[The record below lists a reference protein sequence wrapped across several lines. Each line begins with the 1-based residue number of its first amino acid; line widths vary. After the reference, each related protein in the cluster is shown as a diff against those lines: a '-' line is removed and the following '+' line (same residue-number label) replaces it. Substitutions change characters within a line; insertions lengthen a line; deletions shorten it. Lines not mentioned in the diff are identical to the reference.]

1 MKTTTLLILLGLTFL
16 SSCNLFQRQ
25 KPENA
30 IAKVNSH
37 ILYKK
42 DLIDVLPK
50 NLSREDSIVFTKSF
64 INEWAMDKIILDKAK
79 FNLPIKK
86 QEHYQKM
93 VEKYKSELF
102 KKAYMD
108 ALIQNQIDSLVDSTS
123 VNEYYTSNKDI
134 FKINEFLLKIRY
146 VYIKND
152 LKNFSKIKE
161 SFNRFNVDDHDF
173 LSSEQLKFDKVKL
186 NDSVWVKSLNVFK
199 DLSKLDP
206 DQQKK
211 ILNPNRYLE
220 FNDSIGSYFIYVKDV
235 LKPNSMAP
243 KSYIK
248 PTIEQILISKKKQGL
263 KKNLEKQILEDAIKN
278 NTYEIFE

>member
-1 MKTTTLLILLGLTFL
+1 M
-16 SSCNLFQRQ
+16 FQKQ

-37 ILYKK
+37 ILYKT
-42 DLIDVLPK
+42 DLIEVLPQ
-50 NLSREDSIVFTKSF
+50 NLSKEDSIIFAKSF

-79 FNLPIKK
+79 FNLPVNK
-86 QEHYQKM
+86 QEQYQKM

-108 ALIQNQIDSLVDSTS
+108 ALIQKQLDSIVDSIAI
-123 VNEYYTSNKDI
+123 NEYHKTHSDI
-134 FKINEFLLKIRY
+134 FKINEYLLKIRY
-146 VYIKND
+146 IYIKND

-161 SFNRFNVDDHDF
+161 AFTRFNVEDQDF
-173 LSSEQLKFDKVKL
+173 LVSEQLKFDKVKL

-199 DLSKLDP
+199 DLSNLDSG
-206 DQQKK
+206 QHQK
-211 ILNPNRYLE
+211 ILSPNRYLE
-220 FNDSIGSYFIYVKDV
+220 FKDSLRTYFIYVKDV
-235 LKPNSMAP
+235 LKPNSEAP
-243 KSYIK
+243 ISYIK
-248 PTIEQILISKKKQGL
+248 PTIEQILISKKKQEL

>member
-1 MKTTTLLILLGLTFL
+1 MKAKLIFILCCLVFL
-16 SSCNLFQRQ
+16 PGCDLFQKQ
-25 KPENA
+25 KPEDA
-30 IAKVNSH
+30 IAKVNAH

-42 DLIDVLPK
+42 DLANVIPK
-50 NLSREDSIVFTKSF
+50 NLSEEDSLIFTRSF

-86 QEHYQKM
+86 QERYQDM

-108 ALIQNQIDSLVDSTS
+108 AMIQKQIDSLVDSTAIK
-123 VNEYYTSNKDI
+123 NYYETNKDM
-134 FKINEFLLKIRY
+134 FKINEYLLKIRY
-146 VYIKND
+146 LYIKND

-161 SFNRFNVDDHDF
+161 SFNRFNLNDQDF
-173 LSSEQLKFDKVKL
+173 LISEQLKFDKVKL

-199 DLSKLDP
+199 DLSNLDSE
-206 DQQKK
+206 QHQK
-211 ILNPNRYLE
+211 ILSPNRYLE
-220 FNDSIGSYFIYVKDV
+220 FKDSIGSYFIYVKDV

-243 KSYIK
+243 ESYIK
-248 PTIEQILISKKKQGL
+248 PTIEQILISKKKQSL
-263 KKNLEKQILEDAIKN
+263 KKSLEKQILQDAIKN